1 MLRQAKVLGFS
12 DFQIARFV
20 LKASGNMEKGEKLE
34 YTKETERLNQQKT
47 YQERAAFFHRAR
59 SLDDI
64 TCRDEAR

>member
-1 MLRQAKVLGFS
+1 MVGQAPNPRDTEL
-12 DFQIARFV
+12 
-20 LKASGNMEKGEKLE
+20 NMEKGEKLE

-64 TCRDEAR
+64 TGRDEAR